1 MKDINHVVITG
12 RIVNLYVINHYPA
25 RVIVTIYADGN
36 NPKIFAANKTADYI
50 IKNLKVGDYV
60 TAECN
65 LQSSTKNK
73 IGKTVTVFVDTIKK
87 HCSRVASENN
97 FFLAGDI
104 VSVRTNTKLNIST
117 MIIATTVNG
126 RRSTVEVTFYDPDH
140 RIFGIISDNPDIS
153 IGGRIQTVSYTVN
166 NKKVYRQIYVADFP
180 RNNCNE

>member
-1 MKDINHVVITG
+1 MKDINHALITG
-12 RIVNLYVINHYPA
+12 RIVNLYVINNNPA
-25 RVIVTIYADGN
+25 RVIVTIFSDGN
-36 NPKIFAANKTADYI
+36 NPKVFAANKTAEYI

-65 LQSSTKNK
+65 LQSSYKNK
-73 IGKTVTVFVDTIKK
+73 IGKTVTVFVDKIKK
-87 HCSRVASENN
+87 HCSRVASENK

-153 IGGRIQTVSYTVN
+153 IKGRIQTVSYTVN

-180 RNNCNE
+180 RNNSNE